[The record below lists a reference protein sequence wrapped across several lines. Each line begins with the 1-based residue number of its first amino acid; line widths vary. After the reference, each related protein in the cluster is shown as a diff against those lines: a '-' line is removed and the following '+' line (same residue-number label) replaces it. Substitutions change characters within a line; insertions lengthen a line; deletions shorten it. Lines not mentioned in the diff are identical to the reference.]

1 MDLSGLSRLV
11 LALAASAALTAC
23 GGGSSSVTGS
33 TGSGLTVQQAAAPAA
48 PPIAMPK
55 VKPGDPYPPIA
66 QIRPSVLIA
75 PHGASRE
82 DNYFWLANR
91 KDESVVNYLKD
102 ENAYAGKMMAKTET
116 LQDRLGS
123 EIRAHIPPASE
134 TPPFK
139 MGQYFYVERFPHGA
153 NYFVLTRRQGS
164 LSGPEEPVID
174 FNKEASAHNQF
185 VLRHYTTSSDGQL
198 FGYSADLN
206 GDRLHT
212 IWFKDMASGQMLP
225 DKIEFVAQDFVI
237 APDKKSVYY
246 IRLQRG
252 SLRSAT
258 VMRRTLGTDGKGDQ
272 EVYNER
278 DETFDLSIAQSKG
291 GRYLFITADSTL
303 TSEVRL
309 VDLRDPNA
317 TVQVLRPRERGVKYF
332 AQEVGG
338 QIYLR
343 TNLNAP
349 DYRIVKAGG
358 SNFSQWSDLVPHT
371 AGSFIRGFDV
381 TTQYIAVDESTA
393 GAARIR
399 VGSFA
404 TGKERSVPLD
414 DNAGYAAAADDWRFP
429 EARNTDP
436 DSVTLRY
443 GASSIVSPKTISDFN
458 TQTGTK
464 TTLARASIPGYD
476 PANYEVRRTFAAAPD
491 GARIPVTVAVRRD
504 KKRAGGN
511 PLVLTG
517 YGAYGISNDAIFNE
531 RNPVLLDRGFAIAY
545 AGVRGGREM
554 GQAWYEGG
562 KLRNKTNSFTDFI
575 AAAEYLA
582 EAGIADRNYIFAQ
595 GRSAGGLL
603 VGAAVN
609 MRPDLFRGVIAGVP
623 FVDVVTTM
631 LDSGIPLTTSEYDE
645 WGNPEYAADYQ
656 HMLSYSPYDNIKAQN
671 YPAMLVTAGFYDTQ
685 VGYFEPAK
693 WVAKL
698 RVTKTDTNPLLFRVN
713 MGAGHTGNSGRF
725 GRVADLAFETA
736 FLVNL
741 LNEGR
746 AADKAKADQEAEDKK
761 STLQKARDA
770 LGL

>member
-1 MDLSGLSRLV
+1 MDVSGISRLV
-11 LALAASAALTAC
+11 LAFAAAAALTAC
-23 GGGSSSVTGS
+23 GGGGGGGSS
-33 TGSGLTVQQAAAPAA
+33 GSGLTVQQASAPAA
-48 PPIAMPK
+48 PPVAMPK

-91 KDESVVNYLKD
+91 KDDAVVNYLKE
-102 ENAYAGKMMAKTET
+102 ENAYADKMTAKTAT
-116 LQDRLGS
+116 LQDRLRT
-123 EIRAHIPPASE
+123 EIRTHIPSSAE

-139 MGQYFYVERFPHGA
+139 MGNYYYVERYPHGA
-153 NYFVLTRRQGS
+153 DYFVLTRRQGS
-164 LSGPEEPVID
+164 LSGFEEPVID
-174 FNKEASAHNQF
+174 FNQAAAAQNQF
-185 VLRHYTTSSDGQL
+185 VLRHYATSSDGQL
-198 FGYSADLN
+198 FGYSADIN

-212 IWFKDMASGQMLP
+212 IWFKDLASGQMLP

-246 IRLQRG
+246 IKLQRG

-258 VMRRTLGTDGKGDQ
+258 VMRRVLGTDGRNDQ

-291 GRYLFITADSTL
+291 GRYLFITSDSTL
-303 TSEVRL
+303 TSDVRL
-309 VDLRDPNA
+309 IDLRDPNA
-317 TVQVLRPRERGVKYF
+317 SVQVIRPRERGVKYY

-349 DYRIVKAGG
+349 DYRIVKTNGG
-358 SNFSQWSDLVPHT
+358 ALSAWTDLVPHT

-399 VGSFA
+399 IGSFT
-404 TGKERSVPLD
+404 TGKERSIPLD
-414 DNAGYAAAADDWRFP
+414 EPAGYAAATDDWRFP

-443 GASSIVSPKTISDFN
+443 GASSIVSPKTIVDFN

-464 TTLARASIPGYD
+464 TTLSRAAIPGYD
-476 PANYEVRRTFAAAPD
+476 PSNYEVRRVFAAAPD

-511 PLVLTG
+511 PLLLTG
-517 YGAYGISNDAIFNE
+517 YGAYGISNDAVFNE

-554 GQAWYEGG
+554 GQAWYEAG
-562 KLRNKTNSFTDFI
+562 KLRNKNNSFTDFI

-582 EAGIADRNYIFAQ
+582 EAGIADRDYLFAQ

-609 MRPDLFRGVIAGVP
+609 LRPDLFRGVIAGVP

-631 LDSGIPLTTSEYDE
+631 LDSGIPLTTFEYDE
-645 WGNPEYAADYQ
+645 WGNPENPGDYQ
-656 HMLSYSPYDNIKAQN
+656 FMLGYSPYDNVKPRD
-671 YPAMLVTAGFYDTQ
+671 YPAMLVTAGFNDTQ

-713 MGAGHTGNSGRF
+713 MGAGHGGNSGRF
-725 GRVADLAFETA
+725 GRVEDLAFETA

-746 AADKAKADQEAEDKK
+746 AADKAKAEQEAEDKK

>member
-1 MDLSGLSRLV
+1 MIYQRVLRVLGVVAVCAVLS
-11 LALAASAALTAC
+11 AC
-23 GGGSSSVTGS
+23 GGGGGASG
-33 TGSGLTVQQAAAPAA
+33 GGLTVQPAAAPAQ
-48 PPIAMPK
+48 PPVAMPK

-91 KDESVVNYLKD
+91 KDEMVASYLRD
-102 ENAYAGKMMAKTET
+102 ENAYAEKMMARTET
-116 LQDRLGS
+116 LQERLRS
-123 EIRAHIPPASE
+123 EIRAHIPPAAE

-139 MGQYFYVERFPHGA
+139 MGGYFYQERYPHGA

-164 LSGPEEPVID
+164 LSGLEEAVID
-174 FNKEASAHNQF
+174 FNQVAAGHNQF
-185 VLRHYTTSSDGQL
+185 VLRHYATSSDGQL

-212 IWFKDMASGQMLP
+212 IWFKDLAAGQNLP

-237 APDKKSVYY
+237 APDKRSVFYVK
-246 IRLQRG
+246 LQRG
-252 SLRSAT
+252 SLRSST
-258 VMRRTLGTDGKGDQ
+258 VMRRVLGTDGKSDQ
-272 EVYNER
+272 EVYHER

-291 GRYLFITADSTL
+291 GRYLIITADSTL

-309 VDLRDPNA
+309 IDLRDPNA
-317 TVQVLRPRERGVKYF
+317 SVQTIRPRERGVKYY

-338 QIYLR
+338 QLYLR

-349 DYRIVKAGG
+349 DYRIVKLNGG
-358 SNFSQWSDLVPHT
+358 SAGSWTDLVPHT
-371 AGSFIRGFDV
+371 PGNFIRGFDI
-381 TTQYIAVDESTA
+381 TTQYVAVDESTA
-393 GAARIR
+393 GASRIR

-404 TGKERSVPLD
+404 TGRERTVPLD
-414 DNAGYAAAADDWRFP
+414 EPAGYAAATDDWRFP

-436 DSVTLRY
+436 DSVTLRF
-443 GASSIVSPKTISDFN
+443 GASSIISPKAIYDFN

-464 TTLARASIPGYD
+464 TVLSRATISGYD
-476 PANYEVRRTFAAAPD
+476 PASYELSRSFAVAQD

-511 PLVLTG
+511 PLLLTG
-517 YGAYGISNDAIFNE
+517 YGAYGINNDGVFNE

-545 AGVRGGREM
+545 AGVRGGREF

-575 AAAEYLA
+575 AAAEYLDQ
-582 EAGIADRNYIFAQ
+582 AGIADGRYLFAQ

-603 VGAAVN
+603 IGAVVN
-609 MRPDLFRGVIAGVP
+609 MRPKLFRGVIAGVP
-623 FVDVVTTM
+623 FVDVVSTM
-631 LDSGIPLTTSEYDE
+631 LDSGIPLTTFEYDE
-645 WGNPEYAADYQ
+645 WGNPENVADYQ
-656 HMLSYSPYDNIKAQN
+656 TMLAYSPYDNVTAKD
-671 YPAMLVTAGFYDTQ
+671 YPAMLVTAGFNDTQ
-685 VGYFEPAK
+685 VGYYEPAK

-725 GRVADLAFETA
+725 GRVDDLAFETA

-746 AADKAKADQEAEDKK
+746 AEDKAKAEKEAEDKK